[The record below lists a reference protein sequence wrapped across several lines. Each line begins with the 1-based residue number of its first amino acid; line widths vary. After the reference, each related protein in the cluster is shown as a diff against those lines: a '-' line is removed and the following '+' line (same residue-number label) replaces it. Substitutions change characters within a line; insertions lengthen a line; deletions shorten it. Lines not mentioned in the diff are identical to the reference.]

1 MSDTQNTYTSSNL
14 YSFLNW
20 SSAINGFGPSN
31 INPSSSYFNNLSLEG
46 KNKVIF
52 LFNELPKALEEAG
65 KSYLGLTRIK
75 YTKYFFCQRV
85 CF

>member
-20 SSAINGFGPSN
+20 SSTINGFGPSN
-31 INPSSSYFNNLSLEG
+31 MNPDSSYFNNLSAEG
-46 KNKVIF
+46 VKKVKF
-52 LFNELPKALEEAG
+52 LFNELPKALDEAG

-85 CF
+85 RF